1 MDPAEALENL
11 QGMGFSLAACER
23 ALRVSDNSL
32 ERCDCRSNTKE
43 SKNSI
48 VNLFHRNNAN
58 PLSLI
63 VA

>member
-32 ERCDCRSNTKE
+32 ERCDTQK
-43 SKNSI
+43 KATNSI
-48 VNLFHRNNAN
+48 INLFHRDNTN
-58 PLSLI
+58 PVSLN